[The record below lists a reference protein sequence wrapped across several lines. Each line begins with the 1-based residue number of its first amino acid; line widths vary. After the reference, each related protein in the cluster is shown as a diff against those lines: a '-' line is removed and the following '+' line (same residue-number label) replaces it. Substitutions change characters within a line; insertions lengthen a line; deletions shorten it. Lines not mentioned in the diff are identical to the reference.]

1 MSSPNVFR
9 MDEVLLKGGAYL
21 GIAFFTLWMFS
32 GPAALQSMLSLPR
45 WTTPIFYAASLAPI
59 VMLHSGWKLRQR
71 EKRAVALWKL
81 LDSEVEV
88 SALELVRNSDWT
100 DESLDQ
106 AIRDL
111 NNTGSAHLVWDRRT
125 GWIQDGRLRRPVF
138 SLDRCEACS
147 AKVSVEIAIGEA
159 ASFACPFCGESIGNG
174 RLAEEKA
181 RIVEELER
189 DQNWQSAATEVFTA
203 RSFSP
208 GLFVLMLIFFW
219 PAALLYAVRCGA
231 GQEDN
236 LLSRFLRLG

>member
-9 MDEVLLKGGAYL
+9 MDEVLIKGGTYL
-21 GIAFFTLWMFS
+21 GIAFFTFWLFLDRQDLQAVLYLPTWMN
-32 GPAALQSMLSLPR
+32 
-45 WTTPIFYAASLAPI
+45 PIVYAATLAPI
-59 VMLHSGWKLRQR
+59 AMLHSGWKLRQR
-71 EKRAVALWKL
+71 EKRAVALWRL

-159 ASFACPFCGESIGNG
+159 ASFACPFCGESIGNA

-181 RIVEELER
+181 RVVEELER
-189 DQNWQSAATEVFTA
+189 DQQWQSAATEVFTTK
-203 RSFSP
+203 SFSP
-208 GLFVLMLIFFW
+208 GLFILMLLFFW
-219 PAALLYAVRCGA
+219 PAALIYAIRCGA
-231 GQEDN
+231 GKEDN
-236 LLSRFLRLG
+236 LLSRFIRLG